1 MSGILYL
8 TADDFVVRKG
18 EKGNLLCL
26 NYDARGYGLSLVL
39 FYSNECQHCN
49 RLLVQ
54 YKQLPYNINGCQ
66 FTMINVNRVENRRV
80 VSMSNQTIVPIT
92 YVPDIILY
100 VNGLPYM
107 RYDGNHDIHSIKA
120 FILDIHQQLQKTASM
135 NPFMDSGTNRSSV
148 PPQQRQAPSSSPR
161 MPQQQHQREAPNRH
175 PADAPLSSSTTNS
188 SIPAYT
194 IGRPKCS
201 GPREDVSYVSF
212 SEAYHGAS
220 SSNPPSSGEPPQPVF
235 YAQRQ

>member
-8 TADDFVVRKG
+8 NVDDFVIRKG

-26 NYDARGYGLSLVL
+26 NYDVRGLSLVL

-100 VNGLPYM
+100 VDGIPYM
-107 RYDGNHDIHSIKA
+107 RYDGNHDIQSIKT
-120 FILDIHQQLQKTASM
+120 FILEIYQQLQKTASM
-135 NPFMDSGTNRSSV
+135 NPFMDTRGGGQPQQPRASSASSNGLPPRPPTTTTPS
-148 PPQQRQAPSSSPR
+148 PPQAQ
-161 MPQQQHQREAPNRH
+161 
-175 PADAPLSSSTTNS
+175 TTTTTAGS
-188 SIPAYT
+188 AIPAYT
-194 IGRPKCS
+194 IGRPKRS

-220 SSNPPSSGEPPQPVF
+220 PSSSSSNGPSSNGSSQPVF
-235 YAQRQ
+235 YTQRQ